1 MNSVQ
6 AVPIS
11 PQEHILHGTHH
22 GHLPL
27 ACPLVMADGDT
38 QVLAKSMRDLGN
50 FVRQATGPPGSVW
63 FGIHGLLCLVKTY
76 EPVENTI
83 LCHGSIAPNA
93 MRCCA
98 HPGRASWGYVSDVT
112 SQLSG
117 TAKHCKQVQLTAR
130 AKPHR
135 GRTSLHKEMSHL
147 HSESPRGH
155 APLSPAWN
163 GWPGWPGPFMQPGM
177 NWPRLHRG
185 SVSPVPDH
193 GRRQTPS
200 PKHPRALAWHAI
212 KAGSR
217 AKAVE
222 VYPAN
227 THRLRKTL
235 LLQDPFVTAVDCLY
249 SSAHLSSRPKKNGC
263 TAGPESRALGEARR
277 LSS

>member
-22 GHLPL
+22 GHLAL
-27 ACPLVMADGDT
+27 ACPLVMADSET

-50 FVRQATGPPGSVW
+50 FVRQATG
-63 FGIHGLLCLVKTY
+63 FGIHGLLWLVKTY

-117 TAKHCKQVQLTAR
+117 TAKHCKQVQLTPR

-135 GRTSLHKEMSHL
+135 GRTSLHKGDEPPAFRESERARSTLTSLEWVAGVAGAL
-147 HSESPRGH
+147 H
-155 APLSPAWN
+155 AAWN
-163 GWPGWPGPFMQPGM
+163 ELVQAAPW
-177 NWPRLHRG
+177 
-185 SVSPVPDH
+185 
-193 GRRQTPS
+193 
-200 PKHPRALAWHAI
+200 
-212 KAGSR
+212 
-217 AKAVE
+217 
-222 VYPAN
+222 
-227 THRLRKTL
+227 
-235 LLQDPFVTAVDCLY
+235 
-249 SSAHLSSRPKKNGC
+249 
-263 TAGPESRALGEARR
+263 
-277 LSS
+277 